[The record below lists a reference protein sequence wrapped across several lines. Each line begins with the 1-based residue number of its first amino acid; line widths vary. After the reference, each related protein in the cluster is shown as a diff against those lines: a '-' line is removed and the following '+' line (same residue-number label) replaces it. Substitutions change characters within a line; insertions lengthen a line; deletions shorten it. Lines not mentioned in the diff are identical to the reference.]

1 MPIRVDELTTEVITE
16 SEAAGGGSAGGNE
29 SWRET
34 VRIREAVS
42 RIRRDQCRTA
52 AEEFDD

>member
-16 SEAAGGGSAGGNE
+16 SESTGAAASGSE
-29 SWRET
+29 SWNET

-42 RIRRDQCRTA
+42 RIRRDQCRTT